1 MPRVN
6 HKISLIKRRYVVKS
20 NHLISRVYQLP
31 INGQKLFCIFVSL
44 MNSKRYAQPFYWVTL
59 REISELLGIHTWN
72 DYRGE
77 IVKMINDLE
86 SGNMIWLDE
95 NTACHF
101 ISSVKFGNNGIV
113 YFEFPEPLI
122 KHVGTVAAS
131 YTKYQLGTILPLKS
145 TYSVRLYEIMKKD
158 CHKFKVQ
165 YSVDTLKKLLNIPP
179 SKYIQAVHFRRSVL
193 LTSILEIN
201 LKTDLQ
207 VEYKPLRK
215 PKSKEIEGYE
225 FTILFNAQE
234 LSKAT
239 EHIRTVIGTHKTVFK
254 TDFEVPDSHLN
265 SNAFNQVYKNFVSH
279 IENFPTSYTFDKY
292 LKDNGYKI
300 TRNTK
305 GGRDITV
312 QNKFDF

>member
-1 MPRVN
+1 
-6 HKISLIKRRYVVKS
+6 
-20 NHLISRVYQLP
+20 
-31 INGQKLFCIFVSL
+31 

-72 DYRGE
+72 DYRNE

-86 SGNMIWLDE
+86 NGNMVWLDE
-95 NTACHF
+95 NTASHF

-122 KHVGTVAAS
+122 EHVGTVAS
-131 YTKYQLGTILPLKS
+131 TYTKYQLGTILPLKS
-145 TYSVRLYEIMKKD
+145 AYSLRLYEIMKKD
-158 CHKFKVQ
+158 CHKFKVN
-165 YSVDTLKKLLNIPP
+165 YDIDTLKKLLNVPLG
-179 SKYIQAVHFRRSVL
+179 KYPEVHHFRQRVLNSSVM
-193 LTSILEIN
+193 EIN

-207 VEYKPLRK
+207 VAFKPLKK

-225 FTILFNAQE
+225 FTILYNAQE
-234 LSKAT
+234 LNKAT
-239 EHIRTVIGTHKTVFK
+239 EHIRNVIGTHKTIFK
-254 TDFEVPDSHLN
+254 TDFDVPDAHIN

-279 IENFPTSYTFDKY
+279 IDNFPVTYTFDQY

-300 TRNTK
+300 VRNSR

-312 QNKFDF
+312 QTKFDF